1 MVSKSLD
8 LWARSVEMPTDWLL
22 MLASAEAIHSSML
35 SAWTPLASLEP
46 KGIATMGTDL
56 GIPGTGATSAVSL
69 LTV

>member
-46 KGIATMGTDL
+46 KGSPPWAQILEFQGQVL
-56 GIPGTGATSAVSL
+56 PQLSPC
-69 LTV
+69 